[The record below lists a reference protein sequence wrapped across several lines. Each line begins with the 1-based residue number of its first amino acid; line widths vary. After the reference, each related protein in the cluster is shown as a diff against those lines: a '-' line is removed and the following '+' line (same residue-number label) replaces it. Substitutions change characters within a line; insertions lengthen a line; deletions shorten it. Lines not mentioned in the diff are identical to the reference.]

1 MAKWSKEDLLGW
13 ILVPQRSQVSVVVKE
28 EDLAPQEA
36 LAVVPEE
43 EEEDPISPHQQ
54 EALFKNFRDKGRS
67 FNRANNL
74 LTLVFSL
81 V

>member
-13 ILVPQRSQVSVVVKE
+13 ISVPQRSQVKE
-28 EDLAPQEA
+28 VHLEDLEIDLKEVSAVEEVEEA
-36 LAVVPEE
+36 
-43 EEEDPISPHQQ
+43 PISQHQP

-74 LTLVFSL
+74 LTRF
-81 V
+81 